1 MGFTIAI
8 IIFSLIAS
16 AFFSGMEIALIS
28 SNRMEMEIEK
38 KKETLVAK
46 VITFLAERPEKFIAT
61 MLVGNNI
68 AIVIYGIFTGSFII
82 SLLPEISSEILK
94 ILIQTVISTLII
106 LVFAE
111 YLPKVIFSLFPNN
124 LFKTFAIPVFF
135 LYWLFAPITAFIMWI
150 TNLFLKMIGK
160 EQQED
165 EIFVKDELRFFISE
179 QLTDSD
185 EEIIDSQ
192 VQIFHNALEFADIK
206 VRECMIP
213 RKEIVAMA
221 IDEDID
227 HIRQKFIE
235 TGYSKI
241 IIYQNNID
249 NVIGYI
255 HSFDLFKKPRT
266 TRSAL
271 LPVEFVNETEIA
283 KEVMNKL
290 IKSRKSVAIV
300 NDEYGGTAGMLTVE
314 DVVEELFGEIE
325 DEHDQN
331 KLTEK
336 EISENEFLFSA
347 RLEIDYINEQYG
359 LDLPEDE
366 AYETLGGLAVSIL
379 EEIPETGEEF
389 KVGDYLFRAEKVSET
404 KIEEIK
410 IIRLDD

>member
-135 LYWLFAPITAFIMWI
+135 LYWLFAPITASIMWI

-227 HIRQKFIE
+227 HIRLKFIE

>member
-227 HIRQKFIE
+227 HIRLKFIE

>member
-227 HIRQKFIE
+227 HIRLKFIE

-379 EEIPETGEEF
+379 EKIPETGEEF

>member
-124 LFKTFAIPVFF
+124 LFKTFVIPVFF

-379 EEIPETGEEF
+379 EKIPETGEEF
-389 KVGDYLFRAEKVSET
+389 KVGDHLFRAEKVSET